1 MGPQHV
7 PVLHALGWQQRRIS
21 LGLCST
27 ALQRGIVKPDCPA
40 SASILAIRLMCS
52 PLQLGKMTVK
62 GDLMETVLSNLS
74 NELTKLVQRISP
86 SVVAVHAR
94 RHFPSSG
101 VHWGTDLVVTADHAI
116 AREEDIRVA
125 LPDGKTLGAS
135 LVGRDPGA
143 DVAALKVPGL
153 GPAPVMNTQDKPVL
167 GEFALVVG
175 RSPDS
180 GANASLGIIGATS
193 GPWRTWRGGRLEQ
206 YIRLDATLYPN
217 SSGGAVINS
226 HGSIIGIATSAL
238 SRVAGLA
245 IPASD
250 VIRVTKELLERG
262 YVPQG
267 YLGIGVY
274 PVAIPENLKLKL
286 ALQNAVGILILNVEK
301 GGPADGAGVLL
312 GDLLVSLNSTPIEK
326 VEDLQSFCASGV
338 MGKAV
343 NARFI
348 RAGALLHKSIVVG
361 ERPQKAR

>member
-1 MGPQHV
+1 
-7 PVLHALGWQQRRIS
+7 
-21 LGLCST
+21 
-27 ALQRGIVKPDCPA
+27 
-40 SASILAIRLMCS
+40 
-52 PLQLGKMTVK
+52 
-62 GDLMETVLSNLS
+62 METVLSSLS
-74 NELTKLVQRISP
+74 NELTSLVQRISP

-101 VHWGTDLVVTADHAI
+101 VHWGPDLVVTADHTI
-116 AREEDIRVA
+116 AREEDIRVTTA
-125 LPDGKTLGAS
+125 DGKALAAS

-143 DVAALKVPGL
+143 DLAALKVPGL
-153 GPAPVMNTQDKPVL
+153 GPAAKTITHDKPVL

-180 GANASLGIIGATS
+180 GANASLGIVGAAS

-206 YIRLDATLYPN
+206 YIRLDAMLYPN
-217 SSGGAVINS
+217 SSGGAVVNAR
-226 HGSIIGIATSAL
+226 GSILGIATSAL

-250 VIRVTKELLERG
+250 VTRVANELVEKG

-274 PVAIPENLKLKL
+274 PVAIPESLKSKL
-286 ALQNAVGILILNVEK
+286 AVQNATGILILNVEK
-301 GGPADGAGVLL
+301 GGAAERAGVLL
-312 GDLLVSLNSTPIEK
+312 GDVLISLNSTPMEK

-338 MGKAV
+338 IGKTA

-348 RAGALLHKSIVVG
+348 RAGALIETSIVVG
-361 ERPQKAR
+361 ERPRKGR